1 MFKSNPLKK
10 CHENP
15 PHRFFHPTFLK
26 LNDRNLGQWAPGQAY
41 DSIGLAG
48 GGGELSDA
56 EEKELDLDY
65 SASRPVSGPVS
76 HETMRRV
83 SSILFICKNACV
95 YSLCHLSAK

>member
-1 MFKSNPLKK
+1 MSWKSTGQISLPN
-10 CHENP
+10 
-15 PHRFFHPTFLK
+15 FFY
-26 LNDRNLGQWAPGQAY
+26 LNRRNLGHWAPGQAY
-41 DSIGLAG
+41 DSIGLAGG

-95 YSLCHLSAK
+95 FSLSHLSSLKFQEI